1 VKIFENIINH
11 KINTITADEL
21 LKYAQ
26 QFQVKITREQATK
39 IALYLRSEKVN
50 IFDDSA
56 RAALVREIAK
66 IAGPDTA
73 REVNRLFIQFT
84 KQ

>member
-39 IALYLRSEKVN
+39 IASYLRSEKVN